1 VPSSEVEVVPDSP
14 IRWWLMRSAP
24 IAAAAGLTFAVL
36 LFAVRHA
43 YAIFDD
49 AYIFFRYVQQIYAGC
64 PLSFNC
70 ADGPLEGFTSPLYL
84 LLLTLGGLVLPD
96 LELLSQVL
104 CPILLSA
111 ALVVTAWSVRSTRI
125 VGDDRTAGLLL
136 MVGLALL
143 WGLDHHV
150 LLYSVVG
157 VEAGLAVLVVALL
170 FRAALSPDLRGLRT
184 LIVVAILTRP
194 ESALFALALPV
205 FPQARKVRYWIPLVV
220 AGVAIAAGRWFIF
233 HDILP
238 NTFWAK
244 SGGTWGHFQLGM
256 EYILAVVVEHPVIL
270 ASPLALLHRG
280 VRQPVVFALI
290 ASFLW
295 FAFFLRSGGDFY
307 MYSRLAMPLIP
318 LLGLLAIV
326 GIWSAVRRFRQAPAP
341 WIAVGL
347 AAVLALV
354 AAVRHDIEPQG
365 TFAKVGR
372 WAQVGAFLKH
382 VHPGAKVAATP
393 VGAIS
398 YFSGA
403 HVVDIV
409 GVCNREVA
417 KKGATRPDLQRSN
430 LGHERHHTDYVLE
443 QQPDIIVTFVWS
455 PTPFGRGSEVA
466 TPNYG
471 EYMLIQAIQEGRAPY
486 RPYTPQVAPGV
497 HWFMFIRSDES
508 APVPLSGNRD

>member
-1 VPSSEVEVVPDSP
+1 MDDSVPGSEQEQVSEAPA
-14 IRWWLMRSAP
+14 RWWLSRFAP
-24 IAAAAGLTFAVL
+24 LTAALGLTTAVL
-36 LFAVRHA
+36 VFAIRHA

-64 PLSFNC
+64 PLTFNC

-84 LLLTLGGLVLPD
+84 LLLTVGGLVLPD

-111 ALVVTAWSVRSTRI
+111 ALVVTALSVRSVRI
-125 VGDDRTAGLLL
+125 VQDDKGAGLYL
-136 MVGLALL
+136 MFGLALL

-157 VEAGLAVLVVALL
+157 VEVGLAALVVALL
-170 FRAALSPDLRGLRT
+170 FRAAMSPDLRGLRT

-194 ESALFALALPV
+194 ECALFALALPV
-205 FPQARKVRYWIPLVV
+205 FPQARKVRYWVPI
-220 AGVAIAAGRWFIF
+220 IAAGFVIALARWLIF

-244 SGGTWGHFQLGM
+244 SGGTWAHFVLGA
-256 EYILAVVVEHPVIL
+256 EYIFAVVAEHPLIVL
-270 ASPLALLHRG
+270 SPLALLHREA
-280 VRQPVVFALI
+280 RRPVTFFLI
-290 ASFLW
+290 AAFLW

-307 MYSRLAMPLIP
+307 EYSRLAMPLIP
-318 LLGLLAIV
+318 LLDLLAVV
-326 GIWSAVRRFRQAPAP
+326 GVWSAVRRIRQAPAP
-341 WIAVGL
+341 FVAAGL
-347 AAVLALV
+347 AAVMALV
-354 AAVRHDIEPQG
+354 AVVRHDIEPQG

-403 HVVDIV
+403 HIVDIV

-417 KKGATRPDLQRSN
+417 KEGATRPELKRAN
-430 LGHERHHTDYVLE
+430 LGHERHHTEYVLE

-455 PTPFGRGSEVA
+455 PTPFGRGSEIT

-486 RPYTPQVAPGV
+486 RPYTPEVAPGV
-497 HWFMFIRSDES
+497 HWFMFIRTDM
-508 APVPLSGNRD
+508 APRAPTP